1 MPELPDV
8 ETFKRYL
15 DATSLHKTIAEVDV
29 RSERLVAGATP
40 DELASTLRGHA
51 FTSTRR
57 HGKHL
62 FALLDGGGALELHFG
77 MTGELEAYQDSGRE
91 PEYAQ
96 AVFAFENGDHLALVM
111 PRKLGELRLVDDVD
125 AFVEE
130 QALGPDALDD
140 AFDADAFVRALSG
153 RRGMIKSAL
162 MTQELLA
169 GLGNVYSDEVLFQ
182 AGVHPRTKVTDLD
195 EAKLRE
201 LYRTMR
207 RVLRV
212 VVDHRARPDELP
224 DGYLTGRREEG
235 APCPRCDGEI
245 RTIEVSGRTGYYCP
259 DCQD

>member
-15 DATSLHKTIAEVDV
+15 DATSLHKTIEEVDV
-29 RSERLVAGATP
+29 RSERLVPATTP
-40 DELASTLRGHA
+40 SELAAALRGHA

-77 MTGELEAYQDSGRE
+77 MTGELKAYQDPSRE

-96 AVFAFENGDHLALVM
+96 AVVRFENGDHLALVM
-111 PRKLGELRLVDDVD
+111 PRKLGELRIVDDVD
-125 AFVEE
+125 AFVDENE
-130 QALGPDALDD
+130 LGPDALDE
-140 AFDADAFVRALSG
+140 AFDEDAFVRALSG

-162 MTQELLA
+162 MNQETLA
-169 GLGNVYSDEVLFQ
+169 GLGNVYSDEILFQ
-182 AGVHPRTKVTDLD
+182 AGVHPRTKVADLH
-195 EAKLRE
+195 EETLRE

-207 RVLRV
+207 RVLHV
-212 VVDHRARPDELP
+212 VVDHHARPGELP

-235 APCPRCDGEI
+235 APCPRCDGEL

-259 DCQD
+259 ACQG